1 MSSLRKIQSARA
13 NGARSQGPVTPEGKQ
28 RSSQNGIRHG
38 ILANTVV
45 LEGESKERFEELL
58 RSLTAELQPRSTAET
73 ALVETMAVARWR
85 LLRIWSLQKT
95 AFDIEMAR
103 ENMPASRPQRAA
115 VVFRKLADNSRSLD
129 LLLRYENS
137 FDRQFSRALSL
148 LMKLR
153 AASAPPDQDPAPEV
167 VVESAP
173 EPHVDSASHPA
184 PTAPRLIFPREPNPG
199 IEHPVTARPS
209 AIPHRDG
216 ISNPPNQSGYAA
228 QAANPAKRVCNSVSL
243 HIDKKLDELLY
254 LGARLPT
261 AA

>member
-58 RSLTAELQPRSTAET
+58 GSLTAELQPRSTAET
-73 ALVETMAVARWR
+73 ALVETLAVARWR

-103 ENMPASRPQRAA
+103 ENMHASRPQRAA

-129 LLLRYENS
+129 LLLRY
-137 FDRQFSRALSL
+137 
-148 LMKLR
+148 
-153 AASAPPDQDPAPEV
+153 V
-167 VVESAP
+167 
-173 EPHVDSASHPA
+173 
-184 PTAPRLIFPREPNPG
+184 
-199 IEHPVTARPS
+199 
-209 AIPHRDG
+209 
-216 ISNPPNQSGYAA
+216 
-228 QAANPAKRVCNSVSL
+228 
-243 HIDKKLDELLY
+243 
-254 LGARLPT
+254 
-261 AA
+261 